1 MNIKVTRSS
10 YKNKEGKWAVIF
22 DCSEKN
28 YRKKVKTSLYLEKDS
43 FTKGGINI
51 IESYPGALSLKIIL
65 EKINYKREE
74 ALLKYEINNWSYDD
88 LEAFLRKGI
97 NFYSLEEYVKEILSK
112 SKNSITAKDY
122 LNVVLVFKKHLSKIN
137 IHFKDILKEKTI
149 QSFKFNA
156 EKNGLKSSSINSYL
170 KKMGVIMNHAYK
182 DGFISERFVLPKFAV
197 EKIDSN
203 SEVINFSKQELIGS
217 INDCTDIYQIQSIS
231 IFSFLLA
238 CGGMNPSNLMN
249 YEVISNKKGF
259 SLINSILLDSKF
271 HYLKFKKSKKGMT
284 HRFIKINFRIKK
296 LIEIMKILF
305 HISHYK
311 KYPFILETYS
321 NQKKVFNFNIYE
333 QANLYKNL
341 WNFYQKKLREISKIK
356 FSNAKSI
363 YYQFLDE
370 IEMNKTISEIMYGDI
385 KDEDALKIRDI
396 SGLKEKIEK
405 AENDVLNKIG
415 IDEITQILINKLKF
429 LDLDLNDVSFMD
441 CKTPLEFSHLMKRL
455 NRYHKGL

>member
-1 MNIKVTRSS
+1 
-10 YKNKEGKWAVIF
+10 
-22 DCSEKN
+22 
-28 YRKKVKTSLYLEKDS
+28 
-43 FTKGGINI
+43 
-51 IESYPGALSLKIIL
+51 
-65 EKINYKREE
+65 
-74 ALLKYEINNWSYDD
+74 
-88 LEAFLRKGI
+88 
-97 NFYSLEEYVKEILSK
+97 
-112 SKNSITAKDY
+112 
-122 LNVVLVFKKHLSKIN
+122 
-137 IHFKDILKEKTI
+137 
-149 QSFKFNA
+149 
-156 EKNGLKSSSINSYL
+156 
-170 KKMGVIMNHAYK
+170 
-182 DGFISERFVLPKFAV
+182 
-197 EKIDSN
+197 
-203 SEVINFSKQELIGS
+203 
-217 INDCTDIYQIQSIS
+217 
-231 IFSFLLA
+231 
-238 CGGMNPSNLMN
+238 MN

-296 LIEIMKILF
+296 LIEIIKILF

-341 WNFYQKKLREISKIK
+341 WNFYQKKLREVSKIK

-363 YYQFLDE
+363 YYQFLNE

-429 LDLDLNDVSFMD
+429 LDLDLNDVSFTD
-441 CKTPLEFSHLMKRL
+441 CKTPIEFSRLIERL